1 MADEKK
7 FSLNDMT
14 VSEYI
19 TLKVGA
25 RNREHGSDI
34 FGEAAFGD
42 VGSLRKGRL
51 HRPGSKL
58 DYEEL
63 TVQYPPIAKAFLRR
77 EMEKGEQ
84 DAHTVGGGIAA
95 NLPVGDKF
103 SISPS
108 AEMQRTTRTP
118 VSERFLKYFSD
129 PELQENQRRVGV
141 RGSGE
146 VLGGE
151 LNAGVGRLYRDLEFP
166 VLRGM
171 EGHYKNVPHQTYGDL
186 NWRSSLGAGLGEI
199 ILSGRGS
206 QPHGGDPSY
215 EGRLTYRKTW

>member
-1 MADEKK
+1 MADEEQGTLK
-7 FSLNDMT
+7 DMT

-25 RNREHGSDI
+25 RGTEQGTDV

-51 HRPGSKL
+51 HREGSPL
-58 DYEEL
+58 DYTEL
-63 TVQYPPIAKAFLRR
+63 TVQSPIAKAFLRR

-84 DAHTVGGGIAA
+84 DARTVGGGIAA
-95 NLPVGDKF
+95 NLSVGDF
-103 SISPS
+103 TISPS

-118 VSERFLKYFSD
+118 VSEGFLKYFSD
-129 PELQENQRRVGV
+129 PEFQENQRRVGV

-146 VLGGE
+146 VLGGDFD
-151 LNAGVGRLYRDLEFP
+151 AGIARLFMDREFP
-166 VLRGM
+166 VVRGM
-171 EGHYKNVPHQTYGDL
+171 EGHYENVPHLTYGDL
-186 NWRSSLGAGLGEI
+186 NWTIPLGDGLGELI
-199 ILSGRGS
+199 ISGRGS
-206 QPHGGDPSY
+206 QPHGGDTSY

>member
-1 MADEKK
+1 MADEEQGTLK
-7 FSLNDMT
+7 DMT

-25 RNREHGSDI
+25 RDTEQGPDV

-51 HRPGSKL
+51 HREGSDL

-63 TVQYPPIAKAFLRR
+63 TVQSPIAKAFLRR
-77 EMEKGEQ
+77 EVEKGEQ
-84 DAHTVGGGIAA
+84 DARTVGGGIAA
-95 NLPVGDKF
+95 NLSVGDF
-103 SISPS
+103 TISPS

-118 VSERFLKYFSD
+118 VSEGFLKYFSD
-129 PELQENQRRVGV
+129 PEFQENQRRVGV

-151 LNAGVGRLYRDLEFP
+151 LSAGVGRLYKDLEFP

-186 NWRSSLGAGLGEI
+186 NWRSNLRDGLGEI

-206 QPHGGDPSY
+206 KFHGGDPSY

>member
-1 MADEKK
+1 MADEKQA
-7 FSLNDMT
+7 SLNDMT

-25 RNREHGSDI
+25 RDTEQGSDI

-51 HRPGSKL
+51 HREGSDL

-63 TVQYPPIAKAFLRR
+63 TVQSPIAKAFLRR

-84 DAHTVGGGIAA
+84 DARTVGGGIAA
-95 NLPVGDKF
+95 NLSVGDF
-103 SISPS
+103 TISPS

-118 VSERFLKYFSD
+118 VSEGFLKYFSD
-129 PELQENQRRVGV
+129 PEFQENQRRVGV

-151 LNAGVGRLYRDLEFP
+151 LSAGVGRLYL
-166 VLRGM
+166 
-171 EGHYKNVPHQTYGDL
+171 
-186 NWRSSLGAGLGEI
+186 
-199 ILSGRGS
+199 
-206 QPHGGDPSY
+206 
-215 EGRLTYRKTW
+215 

>member
-1 MADEKK
+1 MADEEQGTLK
-7 FSLNDMT
+7 DMT

-19 TLKVGA
+19 TLKFGA
-25 RNREHGSDI
+25 RDTEQGPDV

-51 HRPGSKL
+51 YREGSPL
-58 DYEEL
+58 DYTEL
-63 TVQYPPIAKAFLRR
+63 TVQSPEVKAFLRR
-77 EMEKGEQ
+77 EVEKGEQ
-84 DAHTVGGGIAA
+84 GARTVGGGIAA
-95 NLPVGDKF
+95 NLPVGDF
-103 SISPS
+103 TISPS

-118 VSERFLKYFSD
+118 VSEGFLKYFSD
-129 PELQENQRRVGV
+129 PEFQENQRRVGV

-151 LNAGVGRLYRDLEFP
+151 LSAGVGRLYKDLEFP

-186 NWRSSLGAGLGEI
+186 NWRSSLGDGLGEI

-215 EGRLTYRKTW
+215 EGKLTYRKTW

>member
-1 MADEKK
+1 MADEKQA
-7 FSLNDMT
+7 SLNDMT

-19 TLKVGA
+19 TLKFGA
-25 RNREHGSDI
+25 RDREQGSDI

-51 HRPGSKL
+51 HREGSDL

-63 TVQYPPIAKAFLRR
+63 TVQSPIAKAFLRR
-77 EMEKGEQ
+77 EVEKGEQ
-84 DAHTVGGGIAA
+84 DARTVGGGIAA

-103 SISPS
+103 TISPS

-118 VSERFLKYFSD
+118 VSEGFLKYYSD
-129 PELQENQRRVGV
+129 PEFQENQRRVGV

-146 VLGGE
+146 FLGG
-151 LNAGVGRLYRDLEFP
+151 NIDAGIARLFMDREFP

-186 NWRSSLGAGLGEI
+186 NWRSSLGDGLGEI

-206 QPHGGDPSY
+206 KSHGGDPSY

>member
-7 FSLNDMT
+7 YSLNDMT

-19 TLKVGA
+19 RLIVGA
-25 RNREHGSDI
+25 RDMEHGTDI

-51 HRPGSKL
+51 KRPGSEL

-63 TVQYPPIAKAFLRR
+63 TVQSPIAKAFLRR
-77 EMEKGEQ
+77 EADRGPQ
-84 DAHTVGGGIAA
+84 DARTVGGGIAA
-95 NLPVGDKF
+95 NIPVGDKF
-103 SISPS
+103 TISPS

-118 VSERFLKYFSD
+118 VSEGFLKYFSD

-146 VLGGE
+146 VLGGK

-171 EGHYKNVPHQTYGDL
+171 EGRYADVPPQTYGDL
-186 NWRSSLGAGLGEI
+186 SWTTDLGRGQLTI
-199 ILSGRGS
+199 SGRGS
-206 QPHGGDPSY
+206 RPRGGNSNY
-215 EGRLTYRKTW
+215 LAQLGYRLPW